1 LYARGLA
8 SSKGVV
14 CDNGG
19 MIARIRGK
27 VIEHDAATAVVDC
40 GGVGY
45 GVHVCHD
52 EQAKLAVGA
61 SCDLFIAERIKEDS
75 HELYGFAAKSRKL
88 LFDLLTSV
96 TGVGPKAA
104 MAILNIGSEGQVR
117 SAIASGDTKF
127 ITAAKGVGK
136 KVAERAVVDLK
147 NKVGLQVSEDATDFL
162 SDAVATDEAVEALIA
177 LGHNAVDAALMLRGI
192 DPSLPSSERI
202 KLALRGK

>member
-1 LYARGLA
+1 
-8 SSKGVV
+8 
-14 CDNGG
+14 

-27 VIEHDAATAVVDC
+27 VIEHELAAVVVDC

-45 GVHVCHD
+45 GVNVCHD
-52 EQAKLAVGA
+52 EQSRLVIG
-61 SCDLFIAERIKEDS
+61 SVCDLYIAERIKEDS
-75 HELYGFAAKSRKL
+75 HELYGFASKSRKL

-96 TGVGPKAA
+96 NGVGPKAA
-104 MAILNIGSEGQVR
+104 MAILNVGSEGQVR

-127 ITAAKGVGK
+127 ITTAKGVGK

-147 NKVGLQVSEDATDFL
+147 NKVGLQASEDATDFL

-192 DPSLPSSERI
+192 DSALPSQERI
-202 KLALRGK
+202 KRALRSKK